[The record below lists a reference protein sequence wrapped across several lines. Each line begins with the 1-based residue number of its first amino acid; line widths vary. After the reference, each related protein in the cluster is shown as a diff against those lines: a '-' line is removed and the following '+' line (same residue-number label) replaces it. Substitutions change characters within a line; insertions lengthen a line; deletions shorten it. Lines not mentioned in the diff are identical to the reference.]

1 LLRDQAMARKL
12 AKPAV
17 VRTGADGQN
26 PVARRS
32 IPVRSIVQPA
42 RPASAQRPREAAW
55 LVQVPIVAVFVGLWI
70 AMAYFTAK
78 ITPVCPDP
86 SVRTVMIGGALKLA
100 GC

>member
-1 LLRDQAMARKL
+1 MQL
-12 AKPAV
+12 
-17 VRTGADGQN
+17 
-26 PVARRS
+26 
-32 IPVRSIVQPA
+32 
-42 RPASAQRPREAAW
+42 
-55 LVQVPIVAVFVGLWI
+55 PIVAVFVGLWI